1 MKNPCRFLLCVVVLG
16 LALVACTA
24 DAFDANGEIP
34 KYYLRYL
41 ESRLK
46 TIQAQLQEGG
56 DDSYAFYYITDTHP
70 NQNYGKSGFLLSYL
84 SKRLPIH
91 DLIFGGDIGPS
102 TSDKWGEGVS
112 AYEALMKS
120 DSANTRILH
129 SVRPVAKVYRV
140 KGNHDYSVADADY
153 WVPDVIY
160 TVGTKV
166 VYRPHGND
174 DGGLWRCIYSN
185 SDHEWN
191 PSHWQ
196 KVSDVSGYTIDAQV
210 SRSMIMHDAIMNGDI
225 VSPSNVKGCYYYFD
239 RPDAKLR
246 IICLD
251 TCDTDYGYYGI
262 SNVYYGITDEQFNWL
277 GNSALLT
284 TPPDYSLIVVF
295 HIPIT
300 ENTSLSQDYVNRTY
314 ANELR
319 SVLNGVNNKNVVSVR
334 GYSFDFSSF
343 TPSIKMVL
351 NGHTHSD
358 LVTKTNGYFAVSCI
372 GDSYVN
378 EANPSPLYANLNV
391 PGNKINKKRGS
402 IREQSF
408 DVVVYDPQNNVIKFL
423 KIGQGIDR
431 YLNLSNVSVK
441 KGTAFTIK
449 TSLSGEHLRY
459 YCYDANKNHLDEK
472 SKKYTYSQS
481 LAKIDQKGLIQPM
494 EAGEIVVAIYDL
506 DNDII
511 ELTGI
516 TINN

>member
-1 MKNPCRFLLCVVVLG
+1 
-16 LALVACTA
+16 
-24 DAFDANGEIP
+24 
-34 KYYLRYL
+34 
-41 ESRLK
+41 
-46 TIQAQLQEGG
+46 
-56 DDSYAFYYITDTHP
+56 
-70 NQNYGKSGFLLSYL
+70 
-84 SKRLPIH
+84 
-91 DLIFGGDIGPS
+91 
-102 TSDKWGEGVS
+102 
-112 AYEALMKS
+112 
-120 DSANTRILH
+120 
-129 SVRPVAKVYRV
+129 
-140 KGNHDYSVADADY
+140 
-153 WVPDVIY
+153 
-160 TVGTKV
+160 
-166 VYRPHGND
+166 
-174 DGGLWRCIYSN
+174 
-185 SDHEWN
+185 
-191 PSHWQ
+191 
-196 KVSDVSGYTIDAQV
+196 
-210 SRSMIMHDAIMNGDI
+210 
-225 VSPSNVKGCYYYFD
+225 
-239 RPDAKLR
+239 
-246 IICLD
+246 
-251 TCDTDYGYYGI
+251 
-262 SNVYYGITDEQFNWL
+262 
-277 GNSALLT
+277 
-284 TPPDYSLIVVF
+284 
-295 HIPIT
+295 
-300 ENTSLSQDYVNRTY
+300 
-314 ANELR
+314 
-319 SVLNGVNNKNVVSVR
+319 
-334 GYSFDFSSF
+334 
-343 TPSIKMVL
+343 MVL

-391 PGNKINKKRGS
+391 SGNKINKKRGS